1 MGGSRADS
9 SWRSHSRRETTG
21 KELMRKLMIGL
32 TALTAAGALWLAGSG
47 PAAATRHQGNISLVS
62 ISDSGALGNGPSQ
75 GSAISANGRY
85 VAFTSSASNLVAGDT
100 NGVTNVFVRDLY
112 TNTTTLVSAAMGGAA
127 ANGASLQPS
136 ISANGRYVAFTS
148 SASNLVAGDT
158 NSAAEVFVRDLY
170 TKTTTLLSVGMGGA
184 AANGVSL
191 QPSISA
197 NGRYV
202 AFTSAASNLV
212 PGDTNNATDV
222 FVRSLGWH
230 PKTTRASV
238 STDGSQGNG
247 DSLQPS
253 LSADGSTVAFTSEAS
268 NLVPG
273 DTNNATDVF
282 VRSLGWHPKTTRISV
297 STDGSQGNGD
307 SAAPELSWFGQAATF
322 TSDSSNLVSG
332 DTNDSADIFVW
343 TR

>member
-1 MGGSRADS
+1 
-9 SWRSHSRRETTG
+9 
-21 KELMRKLMIGL
+21 MRKLMIGL

-112 TNTTTLVSAAMGGAA
+112 T
-127 ANGASLQPS
+127 
-136 ISANGRYVAFTS
+136 
-148 SASNLVAGDT
+148 
-158 NSAAEVFVRDLY
+158 
-170 TKTTTLLSVGMGGA
+170 KTTTLLSVGMGGA
-184 AANGVSL
+184 TANGVSL

-212 PGDTNNATDV
+212 PGDTNNATDVFVRSLGWHPKTTRASVSTDGSQGNGDSFDPSLSADGYTVAFASQASDLVAGDTNNATDV

>member
-1 MGGSRADS
+1 
-9 SWRSHSRRETTG
+9 
-21 KELMRKLMIGL
+21 
-32 TALTAAGALWLAGSG
+32 
-47 PAAATRHQGNISLVS
+47 
-62 ISDSGALGNGPSQ
+62 
-75 GSAISANGRY
+75 
-85 VAFTSSASNLVAGDT
+85 
-100 NGVTNVFVRDLY
+100 VFVRDLY